1 MSLIWT
7 SMWTKLL
14 WTNVNKNCGWI
25 HDPFVHSFQEKE
37 VVVGRCHE
45 ADAEKPAT
53 SYKLQIEYIAQI
65 MHEIHRVKTHK
76 HMSLLLL
83 RWIWQFPV
91 EVGHCRT
98 PLQFPKFDQSKTMVA
113 RMREKMSLQHSVYSY
128 SRNTHSISTQFH
140 FHPRHIGDNCFIP
153 RKIGSAAW
161 FNWCLS

>member
-14 WTNVNKNCGWI
+14 WTNVKKNCGWI

-53 SYKLQIEYIAQI
+53 NYKLQIEYIAQI

-98 PLQFPKFDQSKTMVA
+98 PLQFPKFDQSKAMVA
-113 RMREKMSLQHSVYSY
+113 RMREKNVTTTQRLQLQSEHSQHLHTVSF
-128 SRNTHSISTQFH
+128 SSKAHWRQLFHSTENRFCSMI
-140 FHPRHIGDNCFIP
+140 
-153 RKIGSAAW
+153 
-161 FNWCLS
+161 